1 MTRSQPQCRV
11 PILLAWLAVI
21 LLVPS
26 VSMATTVTTV
36 TNVQSLEKLRQ
47 LAVKTLQEH
56 YAAPG
61 SRALVSA
68 RAFNPRLKLASCP
81 APLRATVQE
90 RSRPAS
96 LMTVTVQCTQSGG
109 WIVRVP
115 LRLQLF
121 RPVLVTTHP
130 LRRGDGIRASD
141 VRVVERDVTQLG
153 YGYTESLDQISGRIL
168 ARPLV
173 AGSVLTP
180 AAMGGRRMVRAG
192 DRVQLVARFEGIE
205 VRAEGVALGGGDNGA
220 RLRVR
225 NESSGRIIN
234 AMVSA
239 PGVVVTLP

>member
-1 MTRSQPQCRV
+1 MTTARPKRCASH
-11 PILLAWLAVI
+11 LLAGLAVM
-21 LLVPS
+21 LFAPS
-26 VSMATTVTTV
+26 VSMAATA
-36 TNVQSLEKLRQ
+36 NVQSLEQLRH
-47 LAVKTLQEH
+47 LAVETLQQH
-56 YAAPG
+56 YAGPG
-61 SRALVSA
+61 SRVMVSA
-68 RAFNPRLKLASCP
+68 RALNPRLKLASCP

-90 RSRPAS
+90 RSAPAS
-96 LMTVTVQCTQSGG
+96 LMTVTVQCTQPGG

-130 LRRGDGIRASD
+130 LQRGDGIRAGD
-141 VRVVERDVTQLG
+141 VRAVERDVTQLG
-153 YGYTESLDQISGRIL
+153 YGYMESLDQITGRTL

-192 DRVQLVARFEGIE
+192 DHVQLVAKLDGIE
-205 VRAEGVALGGGDNGA
+205 VRAEGVALGGGDQGA

-225 NESSGRIIN
+225 NESSGHVID

-239 PGVVVTLP
+239 PGVVTTLP

>member
-1 MTRSQPQCRV
+1 MTKSQPKRCV
-11 PILLAWLAVI
+11 SILLACLAAM
-21 LLVPS
+21 LLVPP
-26 VSMATTVTTV
+26 VSMATTV

-47 LAVKTLQEH
+47 LAVETLQKH

-61 SRALVSA
+61 SRAIVNA
-68 RAFNPRLKLASCP
+68 RAFNPRLKLASCQD
-81 APLRATVQE
+81 PLRATVQE
-90 RSRPAS
+90 RSAPAS
-96 LMTVTVQCTQSGG
+96 LMTVTVQCTQPGG

-130 LRRGDGIRASD
+130 LQRGDGISAGD
-141 VRVVERDVTQLG
+141 VRAVERDVTQLG
-153 YGYTESLDQISGRIL
+153 YGYMESLDQITGRIL

-192 DRVQLVARFEGIE
+192 DHVQLVARLDGIE

-239 PGVVVTLP
+239 PGVVETLP